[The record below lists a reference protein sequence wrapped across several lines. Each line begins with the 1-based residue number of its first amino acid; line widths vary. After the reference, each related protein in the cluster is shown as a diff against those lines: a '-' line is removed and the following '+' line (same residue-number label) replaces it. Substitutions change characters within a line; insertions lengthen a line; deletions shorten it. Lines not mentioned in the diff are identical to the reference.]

1 MKRILTRALGLA
13 LSLLLP
19 VAAHAHGKVE
29 LGPNQGRLL
38 EFSADDS
45 LHGELTLKDGVFRVG
60 LLDKDLKPLPLEGR
74 KLEVIGGERAKPETL
89 KVEAVDGSFTFPAP
103 KTDGGYLILRFTPA
117 PGAKVL
123 TERFKY
129 DTAVCSGCKRAEWMC
144 TCAH

>member
-13 LSLLLP
+13 LTLLLP

-29 LGPNQGRLL
+29 IGPNQGRLL

-45 LHGELTLKDGVFRVG
+45 LRGELVLKDGVFSVG
-60 LLDKDLKPLPLEGR
+60 LLDKELKPLSLDGR
-74 KLEVIGGERAKPETL
+74 KLDVIGGERAKPETL
-89 KVEAVDGSFTFPAP
+89 KVETAGDKYTFPAP

-129 DTAVCSGCKRAEWMC
+129 DTSVCSGCKRAEWLC